1 MEGHP
6 LTKEAGAPL
15 VESQALGD
23 ELSRLLGVKA
33 LVEGYGP
40 RSAEAHAWFAQARAA
55 LARVD
60 HARAAEFD
68 DAATRI
74 QDHSSFDADDPLWI
88 RALLIVYRAIAQLPV
103 PSGAGDG
110 DRDDLTGLGR
120 RRVFHADLVRFVD
133 EAQAGRRPLALILI
147 DLDSFNR
154 VNYDVGPQVGDELL
168 RAAAAEVAGIAAGRG
183 HAYRCGGDEMAV
195 LLPGAAGA
203 DAVAAAEKVR
213 AAITQVALPSPEKR
227 LTASIGVATVP
238 DHATDPATLFEKAS
252 RALDRAREAGRN
264 QVKPAD

>member
-1 MEGHP
+1 M
-6 LTKEAGAPL
+6 
-15 VESQALGD
+15 VESKALGD

-55 LARVD
+55 LARVG
-60 HARAAEFD
+60 HAQAAEFD
-68 DAATRI
+68 EAATRI
-74 QDHSSFDADDPLWI
+74 KDRASFDAEDPHWI
-88 RALLIVYRAIAQLPV
+88 QALLIVYRAIARLPV

-110 DRDDLTGLGR
+110 ELDELSGLRTR
-120 RRVFHADLVRFVD
+120 RTLHADLVRLVD

-154 VNYDVGPQVGDELL
+154 VNYDAGPQVGDELL
-168 RAAAAEVAGIAAGRG
+168 RAAAGEVAGIAAGRG

-195 LLPGAAGA
+195 LLPGVAGT
-203 DAVAAAEKVR
+203 DAVAAAEKLR
-213 AAITQVALPSPEKR
+213 AAITQLAPPSPGKP

-238 DHATDPATLFEKAS
+238 DHATDPATLFEKAN
-252 RALDRAREAGRN
+252 RAVDRAREAGRN